1 MTLQISRRGQQYLET
16 AQTLLRNAQTMTDAA
31 VAFQLR
37 RLAENYQR
45 LATKASEDDAAKAV
59 ARTTTRASQLDAYG
73 LV

>member
-1 MTLQISRRGQQYLET
+1 MTLQISRRGKQYLET
-16 AQTLLRNAQTMTDAA
+16 AQTLLRNAQTMTDDA

-45 LATKASEDDAAKAV
+45 LAMKASEDDAAKAA
-59 ARTTTRASQLDAYG
+59 ARATSSAKQLDAYG

>member
-1 MTLQISRRGQQYLET
+1 MTLQISRRGQQYLGT

-45 LATKASEDDAAKAV
+45 LAMKASEDDAAKAS
-59 ARTTTRASQLDAYG
+59 ARTTAAPTN
-73 LV
+73 